1 MIRPDLDG
9 YYMRMAWDAS
19 RRGNCIRRSVGALIV
34 DKCGIISTGYNG
46 TPFGVQNCNED
57 GCPRCASNAPRHE
70 GYDTC
75 LCIHA
80 EQNAIILA
88 ARKGKKIK
96 GKRMYTTLRP
106 CLDCLK
112 MIVQAGIQEIVFDRL
127 FDLNEELEETYQMLL
142 SQSGIRIRRYPLTR
156 PLEVF
161 SDEVK
166 ALQ

>member
-1 MIRPDLDG
+1 MTRPAWDG
-9 YYMRMAWDAS
+9 YYMRLAWDAS

-34 DKCGIISTGYNG
+34 DKCGIISMGYNG
-46 TPFGVQNCNED
+46 TPFDVQNCDED

-88 ARKGKKIK
+88 ARTGKATE

-112 MIVQAGIQEIVFDRL
+112 MIVQAGISEIVFDL
-127 FDLNEELEETYQMLL
+127 PFELNEELEETYQMLL
-142 SQSGIRIRRYPLTR
+142 SQSGVRIRRHPLTR
-156 PLEVF
+156 PLTMF
-161 SDEVK
+161 PDEIGERR
-166 ALQ
+166 